1 MAPSPTT
8 TAIKPRA
15 SPKPLWMDFRTL
27 SGGMPAASPRAMLE
41 IMRARNACSF
51 SARMRLSS
59 KAIAAAVMRIRYGPF
74 AGIE

>member
-1 MAPSPTT
+1 
-8 TAIKPRA
+8 
-15 SPKPLWMDFRTL
+15 MDFRTL